1 MLFVWL
7 AIVLPP
13 TLVFVYVALSGLF
26 LLIRSGLQNPQS
38 RRLAPL
44 LVVLIISSGYLLS
57 FHEASRPI
65 WKGVVGPFVS
75 QILLQ
80 LGSIILSA
88 PASTSQSAASMLL
101 EKGEDGLVASI
112 LAHEQAAGG
121 AGMVGKNWLSSELSP
136 IIQKEAHISHL
147 VALFLGLFMSS
158 YVTAMTDSLKKRK
171 IPEYM

>member
-13 TLVFVYVALSGLF
+13 TLVFAYVALSGLF

-38 RRLAPL
+38 RRLAPF

-88 PASTSQSAASMLL
+88 PASSGSGSSLTIDSLM
-101 EKGEDGLVASI
+101 EKGEDALVASM
-112 LAHEQAAGG
+112 QAG
-121 AGMVGKNWLSSELSP
+121 VLGKVWLSSEELSP
-136 IIQKEAHISHL
+136 IIQREAHISHL

>member
-13 TLVFVYVALSGLF
+13 TLVFAYVALSGLF

-38 RRLAPL
+38 RRLAPFI
-44 LVVLIISSGYLLS
+44 VVLIISSAYLLS

-65 WKGVVGPFVS
+65 WKGVIGPFVS

-88 PASTSQSAASMLL
+88 PSSSSGSSLNGASLL
-101 EKGEDGLVASI
+101 EKGEDALVASM
-112 LAHEQAAGG
+112 QAGV
-121 AGMVGKNWLSSELSP
+121 VGKVWLSSEELSP
-136 IIQKEAHISHL
+136 IIQREAHISHL

>member
-13 TLVFVYVALSGLF
+13 TLVFAYVALSGLF

-38 RRLAPL
+38 RRMAPL

-88 PASTSQSAASMLL
+88 PASSGSGSSSTGASLL
-101 EKGEDGLVASI
+101 EKGEDALVASM
-112 LAHEQAAGG
+112 QA
-121 AGMVGKNWLSSELSP
+121 AGMVGKDWLSSEELSP
-136 IIQKEAHISHL
+136 IIQREAHISHL

-171 IPEYM
+171 IPEHM